1 MSHFRGM
8 IAEYM
13 VMLYYLIRGYRV
25 LAHRW
30 KVHKFGEID
39 LIVCR
44 FNTVVFVE
52 VKSRRLVIAEE
63 IIHLRQ
69 LERIGQVAQ
78 LFCSKFPKYSNYVAR
93 IDFAI
98 VTNFIFP
105 KVVQNAYHFE
115 K

>member
-1 MSHFRGM
+1 MV
-8 IAEYM
+8 AEY
-13 VMLYYLIRGYRV
+13 VAILYYLIRGYRI

-30 KVHKFGEID
+30 KIHKFGEID

-44 FNTVVFVE
+44 FNTIAFVE

-63 IIHLRQ
+63 ILQQSQ
-69 LERIGQVAQ
+69 LKRIGRVAE
-78 LFCSKFPKYSNYVAR
+78 LFFSKNPKYSTYNAR

-98 VTNFIFP
+98 ATNFIFL
-105 KVVQNAYHFE
+105 KVFQNAHHFE

>member
-1 MSHFRGM
+1 M
-8 IAEYM
+8 A
-13 VMLYYLIRGYRV
+13 YYLIRGYKI

-44 FNTVVFVE
+44 FGTIVFVE

-63 IIHLRQ
+63 IMQKGQ
-69 LERIGQVAQ
+69 LQRMKRVAN
-78 LFCSKFPKYSNYVAR
+78 LFCLKFPQYSRYNAR

-98 VTNFIFP
+98 VRHLVFP
-105 KVVQNAYHFE
+105 QVFQNAHFFDS
-115 K
+115 